1 MLKVLITH
9 SLPEEGLKELREKF
23 NVIMPKSGNI
33 NQEMLD
39 THIKDCDAIL
49 CTYAFKVRKG
59 IIEKAKK
66 LKIIANFGVGIDNI
80 DIEYAKSKNISVT
93 NSPGN
98 SDIPVA
104 ELTVALILDLMRK
117 VTFNDRKMREAAPD
131 NIIDVTSN
139 LGITVSGKKLGLVGI
154 GKIAR
159 SVARI
164 TSVLGM
170 KIIYHNRRRLSA
182 EEEHSLDIEW
192 KDSLESLLH
201 EADIVSLHIPA
212 TNENKHIIGAGEFA
226 IMKDS
231 AYIVNTARG
240 SLIDEEALVCSLNNG
255 KISGAALDV
264 FENEKNINPKLFGCK
279 NIILSPHNGTGT
291 IEARIGNTLTASS
304 NIINFFYGSKE
315 KMNLC

>member
-23 NVIMPKSGNI
+23 NIIMPKSGHI

-80 DIEYAKSKNISVT
+80 DIEYAKSKNICVT

-104 ELTVALILDLMRK
+104 ELTIALMLDLIRK
-117 VTFNDRKMREAAPD
+117 VTFNDRKMRESAPD

-139 LGITVSGKKLGLVGI
+139 LGNTVSGKKLGLVGI
-154 GKIAR
+154 GKIAK
-159 SVARI
+159 SVAKI
-164 TSVLGM
+164 ASVLGM
-170 KIIYHNRRRLSA
+170 KIIYHNRRRLPSD
-182 EEEHSLDIEW
+182 EEHSLNIEW
-192 KDSLESLLH
+192 KDSLKDLLH
-201 EADIVSLHIPA
+201 EADIVSLHIPS
-212 TNENKHIIGAGEFA
+212 TDENTHIIGFKEFS
-226 IMKDS
+226 IMKNS

-240 SLIDEEALVCSLNNG
+240 SLIDEEALINSLNNG
-255 KISGAALDV
+255 EIAGAALDV
-264 FENEKNINPKLFGCK
+264 FENEKNINPKLFECK
-279 NIILSPHNGTGT
+279 NLILSPHNGTGS
-291 IEARIGNTLTASS
+291 IEARIRNTLTASS
-304 NIINFFYGSKE
+304 NIMNFFYGKKE
-315 KMNLC
+315 KINLC

>member
-23 NVIMPKSGNI
+23 NIIMPKSGHI

-49 CTYAFKVRKG
+49 CTYAFKVRKE

-117 VTFNDRKMREAAPD
+117 VTFNDRKMKEAAPD
-131 NIIDVTSN
+131 NIINVTSN
-139 LGITVSGKKLGLVGI
+139 LGNTVSGKKLGLVGI

-164 TSVLGM
+164 ASVLGM

-182 EEEHSLDIEW
+182 EEEHSLNIEW

>member
-23 NVIMPKSGNI
+23 NVIIPESGNI
-33 NQEMLD
+33 NQEMLN

-49 CTYAFKVRKG
+49 CTYAFKVHKE
-59 IIEKAKK
+59 IIDKAKK

-80 DIEYAKSKNISVT
+80 DIEYAKSKNICVT

-139 LGITVSGKKLGLVGI
+139 LGNTVSGKKLGLVGI

-159 SVARI
+159 SVAKI

-212 TNENKHIIGAGEFA
+212 TNENKHIISTGEFA

-240 SLIDEEALVCSLNNG
+240 SLIDEEALLCSLNNG
-255 KISGAALDV
+255 EIAGAALDV
-264 FENEKNINPKLFGCK
+264 FENEKKINPKLLGCN

-291 IEARIGNTLTASS
+291 IEARIGNTITASS

>member
-23 NVIMPKSGNI
+23 NIIMPKSGHI

-49 CTYAFKVRKG
+49 CTYAFKVRKE

-117 VTFNDRKMREAAPD
+117 VTFNDRKMKEAAPD
-131 NIIDVTSN
+131 NIINVTSN
-139 LGITVSGKKLGLVGI
+139 LGNTVSGKKLGLVGI

-164 TSVLGM
+164 ATVLGM

-182 EEEHSLDIEW
+182 EEEHSLNIEW

>member
-23 NVIMPKSGNI
+23 NIIMPKSGHI

-49 CTYAFKVRKG
+49 CTYAFKVRKE

-139 LGITVSGKKLGLVGI
+139 LGNTVSGKKLGLVGI

-164 TSVLGM
+164 ASVLGM

-264 FENEKNINPKLFGCK
+264 FENEKNINPKLLGCK